1 MKSWFSQKGYLQKLI
16 ETEASKDK
24 FSVQRVFHR
33 KKVEK
38 DVPIVVKYHPLL
50 KLIGKI
56 IYDNLYLL
64 YKNKEQKH
72 IFKPA
77 PMVSFRNSKKIS
89 SYLVR
94 AKLYS
99 VERPVGLLNCKRPRC
114 QVCAYVNEADSFTST
129 VTRESYKINHK
140 FDYME
145 KCLIYPLT
153 CNKCRK

>member
-1 MKSWFSQKGYLQKLI
+1 
-16 ETEASKDK
+16 
-24 FSVQRVFHR
+24 
-33 KKVEK
+33 
-38 DVPIVVKYHPLL
+38 
-50 KLIGKI
+50 
-56 IYDNLYLL
+56 
-64 YKNKEQKH
+64 
-72 IFKPA
+72 
-77 PMVSFRNSKKIS
+77 MVSFRNSKKIS

-99 VERPVGLLNCKRPRC
+99 VERPIGLLNCKRPRC

-153 CNKCRK
+153 CNKCRKQYVGRTVDTFRYRRNNYGSNSHEHVHSISCTQEHLYKHFCDIEHRGFLNDVSITFIDKTDPTNLL